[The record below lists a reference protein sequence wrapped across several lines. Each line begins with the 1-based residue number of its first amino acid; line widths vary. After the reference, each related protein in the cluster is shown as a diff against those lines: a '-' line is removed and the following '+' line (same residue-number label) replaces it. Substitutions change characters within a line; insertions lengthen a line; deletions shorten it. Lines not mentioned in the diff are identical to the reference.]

1 MQYLRWGRVGI
12 APPAVARYLFY
23 MNDLTPKRH
32 DKFRAYRARKKAA
45 GLREIR
51 MWVPDV
57 NSKEFWEQS
66 VRESEILRNAP
77 EEEETMQWIEALRA
91 EDPEGWD

>member
-1 MQYLRWGRVGI
+1 
-12 APPAVARYLFY
+12 